1 MGSALQEPVPVGDPG
16 LIQRVTGRVFGRRK
30 DGWAAFGFLTPSTA
44 GFLIFTLLPIIGALV
59 IAFFTWPVVGA
70 RSFNGLDNFRFL
82 FTADPLFFRVMWNTF
97 LFVALYVPLN
107 FVVSLGLALWIASSG
122 IKARGLYRVLFFL
135 PAVTPIVANALV
147 WRLLLRPGGILDSY
161 VQQFFGLS
169 TLNVLADPRYAM
181 LAVVLMSVWIGFGYN
196 MLVFSAGLD
205 AIPDHLYEAA
215 ALDGAGPFRKFWNI
229 TLPMLSPSMFFA
241 AVMTLIT
248 SFQVFTQPF
257 ILTRGGPGVSTQTLV
272 MYMYQRGFQLF
283 DLGEAS
289 AIATVL
295 FLIIVLVTGLQFIA
309 QRRWVH
315 YDA

>member
-1 MGSALQEPVPVGDPG
+1 MRSSLREPVPLGRPG
-16 LIQRVTGRVFGRRK
+16 PIRRLTRRAFGSRK
-30 DGWAAFGFLTPSTA
+30 DGWAAFGFLVPSTA
-44 GFLIFTLLPIIGALV
+44 GFFIFTMIPIVGALV
-59 IAFFTWPVVGA
+59 IAFFAWPVVGA
-70 RSFNGLDNFRFL
+70 RSFTGLENFRFL
-82 FTADPLFFRVMWNTF
+82 FTADPLFFRVLWNTF

-107 FVVSLGLALWIASSG
+107 FVVSLGLALWISSSG
-122 IKARGLYRVLFFL
+122 IKARGIYRVLFFL

-161 VQQFFGLS
+161 AQQLFGIS
-169 TLNVLADPRYAM
+169 AVNVLAEPRYAM

-215 ALDGAGPFRKFWNI
+215 ALDGAGPLRRFWNI
-229 TLPMLSPSMFFA
+229 TVPMLSPSMFFA

-295 FLIIVLVTGLQFIA
+295 FLIIVLVTGLQFVA

>member
-1 MGSALQEPVPVGDPG
+1 MAAPVARPPADPG
-16 LIQRVTGRVFGRRK
+16 KVRRLTRRIAGSRK
-30 DGWAAFGFLTPSTA
+30 DGWAALGFLAPSTT
-44 GFLIFTLLPIIGALV
+44 GFLIFTLLPIIGALT
-59 IAFFTWPVVGA
+59 IAFFAWPVLGE
-70 RSFNGLDNFRFL
+70 RSFTGLSNFRVL
-82 FTADPLFFRVMWNTF
+82 FTADPMFYTVLWNTF
-97 LFVALYVPLN
+97 VFVALYVPLN
-107 FVVSLGLALWIASSG
+107 FVVSLGLAVWISSSG
-122 IKARGLYRVLFFL
+122 IKARGLYRVIFFL

-147 WRLLLRPGGILDSY
+147 WRLLLYPGGILDNY
-161 VQQFFGLS
+161 VARYFGTS
-169 TLNVLADPRYAM
+169 ALNVLADPRYAM

-196 MLVFSAGLD
+196 MLIFCAGLD
-205 AIPDHLYEAA
+205 AIPEHLYEAA
-215 ALDGAGPFRKFWNI
+215 AIDGAGPLRRFWNI

-248 SFQVFTQPF
+248 SWQVFTQPF
-257 ILTRGGPGVSTQTLV
+257 ILTGGGPGVSTQTLV

-283 DLGEAS
+283 DLGQAS